1 MKKLTVLFLCV
12 LLLSACSPK
21 KAEKSM
27 VVYYSENDGIEELAT
42 QIADDTDSELFR
54 IVPKKDYSSLNEKID
69 KDEQLSA
76 EEIKDLQSTSLLLE
90 QSVPDQWNE
99 CDTVYIGFPLSSVTA
114 APAPVALFLS
124 QNNLKN
130 KTFIPFTI
138 GTQDA
143 LGHARDS
150 LTFDGAR
157 EGWKDGKAFSETYT
171 EADIEEWLDML
182 SDK

>member
-1 MKKLTVLFLCV
+1 MKKLAVLFICA

-27 VVYYSENDGIEELAT
+27 VVYYSDDDGIEELAT
-42 QIADDTDSELFR
+42 KIADHTDSELFR

-69 KDEQLSA
+69 NEKELSA
-76 EEIKDLQSTSLLLE
+76 EEIKDMQSTSLLLE
-90 QSVPDQWNE
+90 QSVPDDWDE
-99 CDTVYIGFPLSSVTA
+99 CDTIYIGFPVSSVIV

-124 QNNLKN
+124 QNDLKN

-143 LGHARDS
+143 LDHARES
-150 LTFDGAR
+150 LTFNGAR
-157 EGWKDGKAFSETYT
+157 KGWEDGKAFPENYT
-171 EADIEEWLDML
+171 DLEIEEWVHAENE
-182 SDK
+182 K